1 MFKRVLILG
10 FLLSVA
16 MVACP
21 APIVDP
27 VLTGTATTL
36 SGSISPWTRGARI
49 VRTSLN
55 GPNGAVLS
63 VFDGAMNQD
72 GTFTAKL
79 GEPTADDLFVLTG
92 PRDCGAGISISSS
105 GTRISLVSDFGV
117 FTSQGVQSGVLIKAT
132 PNQRSPLQAGDKF
145 ALYVFADRDS
155 EVTADCP
162 SATGGAPLKIN
173 WSLKRGWNT
182 TTAELLAGN
191 TLRFYSEATQNAL
204 SWQFISAS
212 GSTFSID
219 NAPAAL
225 ESGRSVKLI
234 GTFKE
239 PDGTPIAGSPTLN
252 WFSSDPT
259 VASVDDTG
267 KLSAK
272 RPGGVQISVSVPSD
286 PASGATFNLTVYGLE
301 VSGGT
306 INLDDQKLGVIMRLR
321 YVDPNGNTTF
331 QPYDLTLTGPSG
343 WNNNQPLALKA
354 SLAPLRMG
362 NFRSPFQSAFTEITA
377 LDGTYSVRLESAP
390 VAALGTATFASNS
403 RREWSLPTQAL
414 QYPRAR
420 TTDPIRAQ
428 AYDGASL
435 PFTVDTT
442 KKRDTVRNLRISTD
456 QSNNVSM
463 QWDSSQSNPSS
474 YLFEAEVFDQT
485 TAQIAA
491 PRVTAYGGSVS
502 FNGANLDK
510 THTYQLRVYAISDDY
525 ESINPGTPYAAS
537 KTTAIADFRPFVTQ
551 VDGSGGSKA
560 GGYSL
565 TLYGQNFDADT
576 KIFFGSVEATT
587 KLLQGSTQMQTVVPA
602 GMAGT
607 VDIVLKDKN
616 NAVSVAAARQFRY
629 YDVSE
634 YAAKSPWRLLAGTG
648 GVVSYI
654 EYDSSLTPPV
664 ALVKITASGSVTRIG
679 LPSLGNVGA
688 VQDLA
693 LDSSGRVWI
702 ALSTKVIRVNA
713 NNSLTEVALPSGV
726 QAAMIA
732 FGSDGNLW
740 IARADSFKISRIK
753 PDGTAAVEFTLLNNS
768 FGVFNTSNEM
778 LLAPDGNLW
787 FTSAGSS
794 SLGRV
799 TSSGAVTMFSSQS
812 IDGLTVSGT
821 ELWGSNYSAL
831 VRIASDGTIT
841 GFSQTCSGR
850 FTPGSNKTFWCTNSS
865 SFDNSLRLGLT
876 TIGTPASNV
885 TQSVILSPV
894 KNFESAIA
902 VVTASD
908 GKIWYTTGSKI
919 GVITP

>member
-1 MFKRVLILG
+1 
-10 FLLSVA
+10 
-16 MVACP
+16 
-21 APIVDP
+21 
-27 VLTGTATTL
+27 
-36 SGSISPWTRGARI
+36 
-49 VRTSLN
+49 
-55 GPNGAVLS
+55 
-63 VFDGAMNQD
+63 MNQD

-79 GEPTADDLFVLTG
+79 GEPTVDDLFVLTG
-92 PRDCGAGISISSS
+92 PGDCGAGVNISSS
-105 GTRISLVSDFGV
+105 GTRISLVSEFGV
-117 FTSQGVQSGVLIKAT
+117 FTSGGVQSGALIKAT
-132 PNQRSPLQAGDKF
+132 PNQPFPLQIGDQF
-145 ALYVFADRDS
+145 ALYVFSDRDS
-155 EVTADCP
+155 DVTADCP
-162 SATGGAPLKIN
+162 SASGGAVTKIN

-191 TLRFYSEATQNAL
+191 TLRFFSESAPNAL
-204 SWQFISAS
+204 TWQFIPAS
-212 GSTFSID
+212 GATFSID
-219 NAPAAL
+219 NAPSAL
-225 ESGRSVKLI
+225 ESGRSVNLS

-239 PDGTPIAGSPTLN
+239 PDGTSIAGSQPLT

-272 RPGGVQISVSVPSD
+272 RPGSAQISASVTSD
-286 PASGATFNLTVYGLE
+286 PASGATFYLTVYGLE
-301 VSGGT
+301 VIGGT
-306 INLDDQKLGVIMRLR
+306 INLDDQKLGVIVRLR

-403 RREWSLPTQAL
+403 DREWSLPTQAL
-414 QYPRAR
+414 RYPRAR

-428 AYDGASL
+428 AYDGATL

-456 QSNNVSM
+456 QGNNVSM
-463 QWDSSQSNPSS
+463 QWEPSQSNPNPSS

-485 TAQIAA
+485 AVQSAA

-537 KTTAIADFRPFVTQ
+537 KTTAIADFRPFATQ
-551 VDGSGGSKA
+551 IDAVGGSKA

-587 KLLQGSTQMQTVVPA
+587 KLLRSTTEMQTVVPA
-602 GMAGT
+602 GAVGT
-607 VDIVLKDKN
+607 VNIVLKDKN
-616 NAVSVAAARQFRY
+616 DAVSVTVAPKFRY
-629 YDVSE
+629 YELSE
-634 YAAKSPWRLLAGTG
+634 YNAKSAWRLLANTNGS
-648 GVVSYI
+648 VSYI
-654 EYDSSLTPPV
+654 EYDSSFPTPV
-664 ALVKITASGSVTRIG
+664 ALMKITSSGAVTRVGLSNLGSV
-679 LPSLGNVGA
+679 A
-688 VQDLA
+688 EVQDLA
-693 LDSSGRVWI
+693 LDSSGRIWI
-702 ALSTKVIRVNA
+702 ALIDKVIRVNA
-713 NNSLTEVALPSGV
+713 NNSFTEIVLPNGV

-740 IARADSFKISRIK
+740 IARADSFKLTRIK
-753 PDGTAAVEFTLLNNS
+753 PDGTGATEYPLPENYQ
-768 FGVFNTSNEM
+768 VFNANGDM

-787 FTSAGSS
+787 FITGGSGN
-794 SLGRV
+794 LGRV
-799 TSSGAVTMFSSQS
+799 TSSGAITLFSSQS
-812 IDGLTVSGT
+812 YQSIAVVGT
-821 ELWGSNYSAL
+821 ELWGSAYGVL
-831 VRIASDGTIT
+831 YRIASDGKQT
-841 GFSQTCSGR
+841 GLPQTCSGR
-850 FTPGSNKTFWCTNSS
+850 FTPGPNKMFWCTGASNLGNSV
-865 SFDNSLRLGLT
+865 RLAVT

-885 TQSVILSPV
+885 TQNVILSSSNNYELV
-894 KNFESAIA
+894 SA